1 MLVPPDFKEFLSLL
15 NSKKIEYLVIG
26 GYAVIY
32 HGYPRPTGDMD
43 VWIAIDPINADSVV
57 EALIEFG
64 ASDPRL
70 NRGWFLEPGK
80 VTRMGV
86 PPVRLEILTAI
97 SGVEFSECFANRIVA
112 DF

>member
-1 MLVPPDFKEFLSLL
+1 
-15 NSKKIEYLVIG
+15 
-26 GYAVIY
+26 
-32 HGYPRPTGDMD
+32 
-43 VWIAIDPINADSVV
+43 NADSVV

-70 NRGWFLEPGK
+70 NRDWFLEPGK

-97 SGVEFSECFANRIVA
+97 SGVDFQKSFANRIVA
-112 DF
+112 DFDGVDVNMINLEDLRANKAASGRLKDLSDLEYLPGGRKFKRRKHTT